1 MGALAEILLY
11 IEVRPVMYHPYI
23 SLQVLVSGCCG
34 DQSMMLQK
42 LAIVMRSQRD
52 DIEQKPLNVLYLKTL
67 N

>member
-1 MGALAEILLY
+1 
-11 IEVRPVMYHPYI
+11 
-23 SLQVLVSGCCG
+23 
-34 DQSMMLQK
+34 MMLQK